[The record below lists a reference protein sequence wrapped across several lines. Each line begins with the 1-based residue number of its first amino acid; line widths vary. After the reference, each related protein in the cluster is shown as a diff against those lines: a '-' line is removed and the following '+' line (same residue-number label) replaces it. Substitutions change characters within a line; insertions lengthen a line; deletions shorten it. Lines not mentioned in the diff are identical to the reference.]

1 MTVSEAWCRTYTR
14 LVPPEEAERRRAEVA
29 SHVHD
34 AREAGVPRGRLALQ
48 GVVGAGAD
56 LAWSD
61 RVRRRRGLLP
71 LAVVPFVDATTGAV
85 LAGPVV
91 LLAFA
96 WSVFLDGGVER
107 NGGDVLSGLALL
119 LVCSGH
125 IAALLRRRGR

>member
-1 MTVSEAWCRTYTR
+1 MSLTEAWCRTYTL
-14 LVPPEEAERRRAEVA
+14 LVPEDEAQRRRAEIE

-71 LAVVPFVDATTGAV
+71 LAAVPFLDAGVGAIVAGV
-85 LAGPVV
+85 LVLISLAMSMMPGEPFGAHDPLAWVALVV
-91 LLAFA
+91 A
-96 WSVFLDGGVER
+96 V
-107 NGGDVLSGLALL
+107 
-119 LVCSGH
+119 SGH
-125 IAALLRRRGR
+125 LVALLRRMRR